1 MKKILIFAFL
11 ALFTFNVY
19 AISATVESIKS
30 TKGGVAKAEYLLKE
44 TDTEWKE
51 LKVGMTLPEG
61 AVVFSKF
68 ATQVTLK
75 IGESTVIATSLTKV
89 VIARIT
95 ETDRDVV
102 LLQLD
107 AGSLKN
113 DVKSKKNVAIDY
125 QVRTTAVTCSVR
137 GTNFDV
143 DANGNV
149 DVNEGKV
156 WVSDYENCIF
166 IMCSTGEVYR
176 PSEQSHMEIWNSTK
190 GDDPTPVTGFNDPSG
205 LGNYEESLYH
215 SNITISI
222 E

>member
-11 ALFTFNVY
+11 VLFTFNVW

-30 TKGGVAKAEYLLKE
+30 VKSNGVAKAGYMLKE

-61 AVVFSKF
+61 AIVFSKF

-75 IGESTVIATSLTKV
+75 IGESTVIASPLTKV
-89 VIARIT
+89 VIARIA
-95 ETDRDVV
+95 ETDRDIV

-113 DVKSKKNVAIDY
+113 DVKSKKNIAIDY

-137 GTNFDV
+137 GTNIDV

-166 IMCSTGEVYR
+166 IMCSAGEVYR
-176 PSEQSHMEIWNSTK
+176 PSEQSHIGVWNSTK
-190 GDDPTPVTGFNDPSG
+190 EHTPTDNASYEKEQYTTDVTIG
-205 LGNYEESLYH
+205 LE
-215 SNITISI
+215 
-222 E
+222 